1 MAITHSPVK
10 ETDLVKNHK
19 RVLEHFMNTK
29 TQWKANQK
37 TKVLNL
43 YDSEVDKTNIRIYL
57 NRDMKTFL
65 MALVTGR
72 LHLITNYEGANPV
85 K

>member
-1 MAITHSPVK
+1 MAITHSPIK
-10 ETDLVKNHK
+10 ESDLVKNHK
-19 RVLEHFMNTK
+19 RVLEHYMNTK

-37 TKVLNL
+37 SKVLNL
-43 YDSEVDKTNIRIYL
+43 YDQNISKKNIRIYL

-65 MALVTGR
+65 VALITGR
-72 LHLITNYEGANPV
+72 LHLITNYTGANPV

>member
-1 MAITHSPVK
+1 MAITHSSIK
-10 ETDLVKNHK
+10 ESDLVKNHK
-19 RVLEHFMNTK
+19 RVLEHYMNTK

-37 TKVLNL
+37 SRVLSI
-43 YDSEVDKTNIRIYL
+43 YDTEIDKTNIRIYL

-65 MALVTGR
+65 VALVTGR
-72 LHLITNYEGANPV
+72 LNLITNYEGANPV